1 MEIPTLSAKH
11 SNPNTIHVMFVTTS
25 HENYKRMADYLKPEN
40 KINIFHQETGIEAVS
55 TFRQYGLDVVIIDC
69 TDESENWPITIS
81 RLRKIDDDTMFI
93 LVSTDSSKNKN
104 HPALTKLK
112 HGTSE
117 FISIPDKNSSKDDLA
132 IFKSNLIETL
142 KSFSSIRRK
151 KGKTTQPLGAPI
163 NRINRL
169 RLATIKAAEPVVVS
183 LRPYTKIKPE
193 VIAIA
198 SSTGGPRAL
207 TGFLGGLPR
216 DINCPVVV
224 TQHMLSGFT
233 ESLVKGISKSTDW
246 PCHEAINGTELL
258 PGYIYMAPSGYHMT
272 FEKGNPYPHIKL
284 SDSEPEN
291 FCKPSADPMFKSI
304 VQIYGAKVLG
314 VVLTGMGN
322 DGLKGAREIIKSGG
336 NVIAQDQDT
345 SVVWGMPRAVAE
357 AGLCAAVKP
366 IDALPGEAARVLRS
380 GV

>member
-1 MEIPTLSAKH
+1 MKIPALSTDQPDP
-11 SNPNTIHVMFVTTS
+11 STIHIMVVSTS
-25 HENYKRMADYLKPEN
+25 HGTYSRIAGLLKQEK
-40 KINIFHQETGIEAVS
+40 KINVFHQETGIEAVS

-69 TDESENWPITIS
+69 SDPTENWHITIT
-81 RLRKIDDDTMFI
+81 RIKKIDQDTMFV
-93 LVSTDSSKNKN
+93 LVSTDPSPIDDPRDK
-104 HPALTKLK
+104 AKLK
-112 HGTSE
+112 Y
-117 FISIPDKNSSKDDLA
+117 NSSEYFKIPNKHARKEDLA
-132 IFKSNLIETL
+132 SFREKFIRTL
-142 KSFSSIRRK
+142 RSFSTVRRK
-151 KGKTTQPLGAPI
+151 KGKTAQPLGAPI
-163 NRINRL
+163 DRIRKL
-169 RLATIKAAEPVVVS
+169 QIAKLKAAEPVVVS
-183 LRPYTKIKPE
+183 LRPYTRTKPE

-233 ESLVKGISKSTDW
+233 DSLVKGITKSTEW

-258 PGYIYMAPSGYHMT
+258 PGYIYMAPSGFHMT
-272 FEKGNPYPHIKL
+272 FEPGDPYPRIKL
-284 SDSEPEN
+284 IDGEPEN

-304 VQIYGAKVLG
+304 VRIYGAKVLG
-314 VVLTGMGN
+314 IVLTGMGS
-322 DGLKGAREIIKSGG
+322 DGLNGATEIVKSGG

-366 IDALPGEAARVLRS
+366 IDALPGEAVRVLRS
-380 GV
+380 MV